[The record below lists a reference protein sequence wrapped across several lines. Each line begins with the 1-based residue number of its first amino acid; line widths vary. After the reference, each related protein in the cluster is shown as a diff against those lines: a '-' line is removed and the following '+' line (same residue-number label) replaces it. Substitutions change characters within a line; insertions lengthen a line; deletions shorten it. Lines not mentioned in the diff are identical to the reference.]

1 MASTTSGGK
10 RRAVSSEAAQRRIAS
25 QNKLSSGKLH
35 APRMFMQSSS
45 QTSRPL
51 RHEFIEREERS
62 SCESAASS
70 TFFDHEILL
79 FTENVSEYTG
89 ISKSGSTPHPR
100 AATFM
105 SVT

>member
-51 RHEFIEREERS
+51 RHEFIVREETRVV
-62 SCESAASS
+62 
-70 TFFDHEILL
+70 L
-79 FTENVSEYTG
+79 V
-89 ISKSGSTPHPR
+89 
-100 AATFM
+100 
-105 SVT
+105 